1 MANSANNSNVF
12 AIVMITILFF
22 LWGTI
27 TSMNDILVKTYKD
40 LYQLSDSQSMLIF
53 LPFFGAYGLGA
64 LFYYLY
70 SRRKGDPINK
80 IGYKR
85 GMLIG
90 LFVSGIGCVS
100 LYPITATGYFY
111 AYLFS
116 FFIIGLGLTL
126 LQITC
131 NPYVAILGSS
141 DTASARLNLS
151 QGFNSLGTTVGPLI
165 AGYLVITYISEL
177 QAIQDLYLICGLI
190 FFTFAL
196 LLWRISLPQ
205 YTNPKQVNLE
215 GSAFQFSHVR
225 LGMLAIFF
233 YVGAEVM
240 IGGKLREYV
249 QLPNIGNLSDL
260 QATSYLGIYW
270 GGAMIGRL
278 GIAVISSNKFSLLKK
293 AIFGLLTIA
302 FTYLAIVFFIALTA
316 KILNQGKPMS
326 WDMVAG
332 AYAATFFEIKGIIWF
347 IILQYVT
354 MLTFR
359 KSSHLLLSSCA
370 IFASVSLVLA
380 YTLEGKTAMWL
391 ILAIGLFN
399 SIMWSNIFTLA
410 IRDLKAYTS
419 QASSLLVIMI
429 IGGALLPQVMG
440 WIIDGSGRLEYGFLF
455 PIISYLYILYFGLA
469 GYRIKQ
475 KI

>member
-1 MANSANNSNVF
+1 
-12 AIVMITILFF
+12 
-22 LWGTI
+22 
-27 TSMNDILVKTYKD
+27 MNDILVRTYKD
-40 LYQLSDSQSMLIF
+40 LYQLNDSQSMLIF

-70 SRRKGDPINK
+70 SKKKGDPINK

-85 GMLIG
+85 GMMLG
-90 LFVSGIGCVS
+90 LLVSGIGCMS
-100 LYPITATGYFY
+100 LYPITAMGNYY

-165 AGYLVITYISEL
+165 AGYLVISYVSEL

-190 FFTFAL
+190 FFSFAI
-196 LLWRISLPQ
+196 LLWQTKLPQ
-205 YTNPKQVNLE
+205 YTNADEVELE

-260 QATSYLGIYW
+260 EATSYLGIYW

-278 GIAVISSNKFSLLKK
+278 GIAVISSDKFGQLKK
-293 AIFGLLTIA
+293 AILGLLTICI
-302 FTYLAIVFFIALTA
+302 TYLAIVFFIALTA
-316 KILNQGKPMS
+316 KILNQGKPLS
-326 WDMVAG
+326 WEMIST
-332 AYAATFFEIKGIIWF
+332 AYSTTFFEISNIIWF
-347 IILQYVT
+347 IGLQYIT
-354 MLTFR
+354 MLVFR
-359 KSSHLLLSSCA
+359 KSSNRLLSACA
-370 IFASVSLVLA
+370 LFAAIALSLAFV
-380 YTLEGKTAMWL
+380 LEGQAALWL
-391 ILAIGLFN
+391 VLAIGLFN

-410 IRDLKAYTS
+410 IKGLKAYTS
-419 QASSLLVIMI
+419 QASSLLVVMI

-440 WIIDGSGRLEYGFLF
+440 WIIDGSGRLETGFLF
-455 PIISYLYILYFGLA
+455 PIISYLYVLYFGLA